1 MGRKRLSDD
10 TRRDK
15 PLRIRLNDE
24 ERTLVDSVAEADGV
38 STAGWARL
46 LILAEARRRA
56 GESNPNDLEAVS
68 SGGV

>member
-1 MGRKRLSDD
+1 M
-10 TRRDK
+10 
-15 PLRIRLNDE
+15 
-24 ERTLVDSVAEADGV
+24 DSVAEADGV